1 MYLDHPPTP
10 GPRPEDPHLDKH
22 TSILCQSWNYIQVWL
37 PDAVAYQ
44 EWVVGIDIRDCDAFE
59 FESRQPFTGHMRQ
72 HTCVQDAAPIS
83 ESFVRPEP
91 VCRGV
96 VKGMV
101 LDNEYCRQLKEEIWH
116 LAPKDQREQV
126 GVQLGARFKAAVDAI
141 IEAARPLWEAVQLP
155 GETLVPYDA
164 VVMRYSRQVNSRIPT
179 HVDDCEATLNICLQ
193 TADAGGAIKFFLP
206 EVLHNS
212 HDANMFAC

>member
-1 MYLDHPPTP
+1 MLQVYLDHPPTP
-10 GPRPEDPHLDKH
+10 GPRPEDPHLDKEA
-22 TSILCQSWNYIQVWL
+22 SVLYRGWDYIRVWF
-37 PDAVAYQ
+37 PDAVAHQ
-44 EWVVGIDIRDCDAFE
+44 EWVDVADRDCDACE
-59 FESRQPFTGHMRQ
+59 FEERRPFTGHMHE
-72 HTCVQDAAPIS
+72 HTCARNAAAAPIS
-83 ESFVRPEP
+83 EPFIEPQP

-155 GETLVPYDA
+155 GETLLPYDA

-193 TADAGGAIKFFLP
+193 AAQAGGAIKFFLP
-206 EVLHNS
+206 EVLH
-212 HDANMFAC
+212 DASC